1 MGDRI
6 ADSQLTVSSTA
17 EEDRAIATLT
27 TAFADDAVTRW
38 VLRDAHLYLTYWPRL
53 IQAFAGASFAG
64 GTADSID
71 DLGGVALWLAPGVAS
86 DDEAMGALGVE
97 AIPAAEQDEVFAFMG
112 QMAEFHPQEPHW
124 YLPLIGVD
132 TTKQGQ
138 GYGSALLVHALAR
151 CDEDGLPAYL
161 EASSPRNKVLYARHG
176 FEEIGVIQA
185 GSSPPMWP
193 MLRPARA

>member
-1 MGDRI
+1 M
-6 ADSQLTVSSTA
+6 ADQQLIVSSTT
-17 EEDRAIATLT
+17 EDDRAIATLT
-27 TAFADDAVTRW
+27 TAFAGDAVTRW
-38 VLRDAHLYLTYWPRL
+38 VLRDAHLYLTYWPQL
-53 IQAFAGASFAG
+53 IQAFAGAAFAG

-71 DLGGVALWLAPGVAS
+71 DHGGVALWLAPGVAS
-86 DDEAMGALGVE
+86 DDEAMGALAVE
-97 AIPAAEQDEVFAFMG
+97 AIPEAEQDEVFAFMG

-132 TTKQGQ
+132 TTKQSR

-151 CDEDGLPAYL
+151 CDQDGLPAYL
-161 EASSPRNKVLYARHG
+161 EASSPRNKSLYERHG

-193 MLRPARA
+193 MLRRSRA

>member
-1 MGDRI
+1 
-6 ADSQLTVSSTA
+6 
-17 EEDRAIATLT
+17 
-27 TAFADDAVTRW
+27 
-38 VLRDAHLYLTYWPRL
+38 
-53 IQAFAGASFAG
+53 
-64 GTADSID
+64 
-71 DLGGVALWLAPGVAS
+71 
-86 DDEAMGALGVE
+86 
-97 AIPAAEQDEVFAFMG
+97 MG